1 MNLSKNI
8 QRNIDNEGV
17 LMKYEIIGDDMQTAV
32 VDMNNGEFVQA
43 DAGSMFF
50 MEGDIDMDLRMPGG
64 WVGGLK
70 RMFVGESFM
79 LPVFKAKSDSCRIAF
94 APSYPAKILE
104 LEVGEGKTWQAQ
116 KRSFLFSIG
125 AVSINVSFVKKFKVG
140 FFGGEG
146 FVLEK
151 FTGDGKVFLNCGGIA
166 IYKELAQDQ
175 KILVDTGCLVAF
187 EEGVHYDIKMVRN
200 LKTAIFGG
208 EGLFLTELKGPGKII
223 LQSLPFSRFANVI
236 TGGSTSSGPLTD
248 VGRIFGG
255 D

>member
-1 MNLSKNI
+1 
-8 QRNIDNEGV
+8 
-17 LMKYEIIGDDMQTAV
+17 MKYEVIGDDMQTAIV
-32 VDMNNGEFVQA
+32 SMDSGEFVQA

-50 MEGDIDMDLRMPGG
+50 MEGNVEMDLRMPGG

-79 LPVFKAKSDSCRIAF
+79 LPIFKAKSNDCRVAF

-104 LEVGEGKTWQAQ
+104 IEVGEGKNWQAQ

-125 AVSINVSFVKKFKVG
+125 AVSINVSFVKKFRIG

-151 FTGDGKVFLNCGGIA
+151 FTGNGKVFLNCGGIP
-166 IYKELAQDQ
+166 IHKELFENQT
-175 KILVDTGCLVAF
+175 ILVDTGCLVAF
-187 EEGVHYDIKMVRN
+187 EESVNYDIKIVRN
-200 LKTAIFGG
+200 LKTAFFGG
-208 EGLFLTELKGPGKII
+208 EGLFLTELKGPGKVI
-223 LQSLPFSRFANVI
+223 LQSLPFSRFANII
-236 TGGSTSSGPLTD
+236 TGGPSRGPLSD